1 MITVTVAGGDGG
13 LLTGLAAWAMEHEH
27 DLRVTGASVA
37 SLLLPTAQRPDVLL
51 LDVVHRTGADPIGDV
66 RRLRADGYRPLA
78 VTRGA
83 GASFSAAL
91 LAMGVS
97 VLVGGDQEPPG
108 LATAIRAVAS
118 GSCPVG
124 ARHGGPALSQREES
138 VLRAYASGLTLEA
151 AARQV
156 GISPS
161 TAKTYLQRVKTKYRD
176 AGRPAYTKLD
186 LARRLTE
193 DFSRV

>member
-1 MITVTVAGGDGG
+1 VV
-13 LLTGLAAWAMEHEH
+13 
-27 DLRVTGASVA
+27 
-37 SLLLPTAQRPDVLL
+37 L
-51 LDVVHRTGADPIGDV
+51 LDVVERPGTDPVGEV
-66 RRLRADGYRPLA
+66 RRLRDLGHRPLA
-78 VTRGA
+78 VTHDA
-83 GASFSAAL
+83 GTVFSAAL
-91 LAMGVS
+91 LATGAC
-97 VLVGGDQEPPG
+97 VLTGRDQDPPA
-108 LATAIRAVAS
+108 LATAIRTTAS
-118 GSCPVG
+118 GRSPLG

-161 TAKTYLQRVKTKYRD
+161 TAKTYLQRVKIKYRE

-193 DFSRV
+193 DFCRS

>member
-13 LLTGLAAWAMEHEH
+13 LLTRLMSWAAEHAP
-27 DLRVTGASVA
+27 DLKVTGVSVE
-37 SLLLPTAQRPDVLL
+37 SLLLPAAERPDVVL
-51 LDVVHRTGADPIGDV
+51 LDVVNRTGTDPIGDV
-66 RRLRADGYRPLA
+66 RRLRRGGYRPVA
-78 VTRGA
+78 VARDA
-83 GASFSAAL
+83 GAVFGAAL
-91 LAMGVS
+91 LATGVS
-97 VLVGGDQEPPG
+97 VLVGRDQEPPG
-108 LATAIRAVAS
+108 LATAIRTVAS

-124 ARHGGPALSQREES
+124 ARHGGPALSRREES

-161 TAKTYLQRVKTKYRD
+161 TAKTYLERVKTKYRE
-176 AGRPAYTKLD
+176 AGRPAHTKLD

-193 DFSRV
+193 DFSRN